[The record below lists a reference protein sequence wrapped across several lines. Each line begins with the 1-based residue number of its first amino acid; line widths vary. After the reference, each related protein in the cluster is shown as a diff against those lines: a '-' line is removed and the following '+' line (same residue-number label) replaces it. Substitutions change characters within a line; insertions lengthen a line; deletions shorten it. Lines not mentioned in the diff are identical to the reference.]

1 MSSTGEVDP
10 VDPALR
16 HRALRRPRAP
26 RRRHDAVIR
35 VNGKDETLAAPTV
48 AELLRAR
55 GIERPRGVAVAL
67 NGTVVPAA
75 QWPRRALAAGDEVEI
90 VRPFGGG

>member
-1 MSSTGEVDP
+1 MT
-10 VDPALR
+10 R
-16 HRALRRPRAP
+16 
-26 RRRHDAVIR
+26 IR
-35 VNGKDETLAAPTV
+35 VNGKDEALSAPTV

-55 GIERPRGVAVAL
+55 GIERPRGVAVAV

-75 QWPRRALAAGDEVEI
+75 QWRDTALAAGDEVEI